1 MSSYITSIIDLSK
14 ILSSVRY
21 TEKPDSQ
28 VLDPF
33 SCLIRLCL
41 LNYKPVGTKLS
52 FTNNKIIFQEPDFL
66 QSAKRWSSGDSRQHI
81 HNLYNPIFKLNQW
94 YDINTPQF
102 IYLLNK
108 SKSGLL
114 QLLKCYNS
122 NDSNIISHSINYY
135 IETINNILEK
145 KTNST
150 FCEQKN
156 TEKKIENKSNI
167 NNDTLNNYENSITI
181 ENLNNLEN
189 NNNENTVKNKNKNK
203 KNKIINT
210 SENNI
215 NTQENNINT
224 SENNINTQENNINT
238 QETSNFL
245 DASTDI
251 YSIKLRDLWNLEEI
265 NIIYL
270 LLQEIEKKFEKN
282 KFNNS
287 QSLILSIEDI
297 LLGKD
302 EILNSIVNK
311 ISTSL

>member
-1 MSSYITSIIDLSK
+1 MSSYITSILDLSK
-14 ILSSVRY
+14 IITSVRY
-21 TEKPDSQ
+21 NDKPASQ

-41 LNYKPVGTKLS
+41 LNYKPIGTKLS
-52 FTNNKIIFQEPDFL
+52 FTNNKIVFQEPDFL

-108 SKSGLL
+108 SKTGLL

-145 KTNST
+145 KQNS
-150 FCEQKN
+150 
-156 TEKKIENKSNI
+156 SNI
-167 NNDTLNNYENSITI
+167 LIEEKITDGF
-181 ENLNNLEN
+181 
-189 NNNENTVKNKNKNK
+189 NEKNKKNKKNKNKNEVTNIEDT
-203 KNKIINT
+203 KN
-210 SENNI
+210 SLE
-215 NTQENNINT
+215 NTQENTIENT
-224 SENNINTQENNINT
+224 ISNQHNT
-238 QETSNFL
+238 L
-245 DASTDI
+245 DTGNDLNASADI
-251 YSIKLRDLWNLEEI
+251 YSIKLRDLWSLEEI
-265 NIIYL
+265 DIIYL
-270 LLQEIEKKFEKN
+270 LLKQIDKKFDTS

-297 LLGKD
+297 LIGKD
-302 EILNSIVNK
+302 QILNTIVNK

>member
-1 MSSYITSIIDLSK
+1 MSSYITSILDLSK
-14 ILSSVRY
+14 IITSVRY
-21 TEKPDSQ
+21 NDKPSSQ

-41 LNYKPVGTKLS
+41 LNYKPIGTKLS

-66 QSAKRWSSGDSRQHI
+66 QSAKRWSLGDSRQHI

-108 SKSGLL
+108 SKTGLL

-145 KTNST
+145 KQNS
-150 FCEQKN
+150 CNDHIEQKIHDGFN
-156 TEKKIENKSNI
+156 EKNK
-167 NNDTLNNYENSITI
+167 
-181 ENLNNLEN
+181 
-189 NNNENTVKNKNKNK
+189 KNKNKNEVTNIEDT
-203 KNKIINT
+203 KNSLENT
-210 SENNI
+210 PENTPE
-215 NTQENNINT
+215 NTQENNISNQHNT
-224 SENNINTQENNINT
+224 LDINNELNT
-238 QETSNFL
+238 
-245 DASTDI
+245 STDI
-251 YSIKLRDLWNLEEI
+251 YSIKLRDLWSLEEI
-265 NIIYL
+265 DIIYL
-270 LLQEIEKKFEKN
+270 LLKQIDKKFDTP

-297 LLGKD
+297 LIGKD
-302 EILNSIVNK
+302 QILNTIVNK
-311 ISTSL
+311 IATSL